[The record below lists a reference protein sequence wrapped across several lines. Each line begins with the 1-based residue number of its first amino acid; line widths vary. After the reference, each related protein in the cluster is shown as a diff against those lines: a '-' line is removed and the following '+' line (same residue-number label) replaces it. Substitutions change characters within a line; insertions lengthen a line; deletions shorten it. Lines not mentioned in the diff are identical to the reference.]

1 MLHDILI
8 ILLGA
13 AVFIAPLAILDAIDP
28 RNKRK

>member
-1 MLHDILI
+1 MLHDLLI

-13 AVFIAPLAILDAIDP
+13 AIFVLPMVWNDAIDP